1 MKKSQLEQIIKEE
14 LQKEIT
20 VKPSLSLAVFSSEYK
35 KFYQL
40 VELCDYWG
48 VEYNAGNSILFN
60 PELNDY
66 YFFCLI
72 HNVAQKQNWTPN
84 YCRLTTE
91 DFEQMIEDYNLDE
104 SEIQQV
110 KDKFQEHFR

>member
-1 MKKSQLEQIIKEE
+1 MKKSQLKQIIKEE

-20 VKPSLSLAVFSSEYK
+20 VKPPQFTVSSPEYK

-40 VELCDYWG
+40 VELCNYWG
-48 VEYNAGNSILFN
+48 VEYNEGGDIFFR

-72 HNVAQKQNWTPN
+72 HNASQQQNWTPN
-84 YCRLTTE
+84 YCRLTDE
-91 DFEQMIEDYNLDE
+91 DFEEMVENYYLNE
-104 SEIQQV
+104 SQIQQV
-110 KDKFQEHFR
+110 KDKFREHSR

>member
-1 MKKSQLEQIIKEE
+1 MKKSQLKQIIKEE

-20 VKPSLSLAVFSSEYK
+20 VKPLSTLTVFSPEYK

-48 VEYNAGNSILFN
+48 VEHNEEGSILFN

-72 HNVAQKQNWTPN
+72 YTASQKQNWTPN
-84 YCRLTTE
+84 YCRLTVE
-91 DFEQMIEDYNLDE
+91 DFEEMVENYNLDE

-110 KDKFQEHFR
+110 KDKFQEHSR